1 MAFAFFRRHQRVV
14 IIVMA
19 VLMVSFL
26 IGFQGFQAIFSHDPG
41 DEVVG
46 RTEYGEITAR
56 DLAAAGSELRML
68 ATVVGLGNPRRMY
81 FNPWPTDAAFLRLMD
96 NEDTAAVAYAVLRRQ
111 AERSDV
117 LVTEADVEAFLE
129 GIGLTGAAYEGRM
142 SELRQQR
149 EMTEEQFRSVI
160 ANWLAVHRIFERSSV
175 AAPPSPQEVRRVF
188 RDLSAEINLRL
199 LTVEAEDFLKFVE
212 DVDPDGEQ
220 VRMHFEDHKDE
231 LPGEFEGPDSFG
243 FGYRQPDKVELQ
255 YLHIRREP
263 IARVAR
269 PHEREALRYY
279 LDHKGEFVE
288 TVPVD
293 TQPAT
298 EPAASDEDVI
308 TPRVREMREVQL
320 SFAEARPQIV
330 EKLAAPA
337 VARRMEQL
345 LRDAQQA
352 IQQYDG
358 SEGGDPTAYERARKQ
373 MTRPAGAI
381 LDEPVSVRI
390 RSLPL
395 ADAMR
400 RLSDAA
406 GVEICYP
413 WGEQDDVTIDPGVRV
428 TIEGNEPVPLGEALE
443 QITAQILGP
452 AATRPAT
459 DAAGPLI
466 RWRRCEGLPAALF
479 ADGGTAGLSSF
490 PLVAGT
496 TEPLTASELSGHPVL
511 GAAATAAQGG
521 RMLGYLAFH
530 AESFVGDTRE
540 PALIRVGDDGQ
551 AMYVA
556 GGEDG
561 RLLWRLAAATPAHV
575 PEELT
580 GEIRRQVVEDLKLA
594 AAFDLAVARAE
605 QIAADAR
612 ERGLGPAAEKAAM
625 ETTVTEPFARK
636 RLSWGPIAWSVVPT
650 LAMPNAELRGWLI
663 RQVFELAPEDVEPPY
678 PDDPPAVML
687 LEIPPRRSVAVM
699 QRIGYRPP
707 VQGEFEAST
716 GQRMGRRTVS
726 MYLSQMQ
733 QMRALEAYFAFD
745 NVAERVDWKPGEED

>member
-46 RTEYGEITAR
+46 RTKYGEITAR
-56 DLAAAGSELRML
+56 DLAAAGSELQML
-68 ATVVGLGNPRRMY
+68 ASVVGLGNPRRMY

-96 NEDTAAVAYAVLRRQ
+96 NEDSAAVAYAALRRQ
-111 AERSDV
+111 AERNDV
-117 LVTEADVEAFLE
+117 VVTEADVEAFLE

-149 EMTEEQFRSVI
+149 EITEEQFRSVI
-160 ANWLAVHRIFERSSV
+160 ANWLAVHRTFERSNV

-188 RDLSAEINLRL
+188 RDLTAEINLRL
-199 LTVEAEDFLKFVE
+199 LTVKAEDFLKFVE
-212 DVDPDGEQ
+212 DVDAEDEQ
-220 VRMHFEDHKDE
+220 VRMHFEEYKDR

-255 YLHIRREP
+255 YLQIRREP

-269 PHEREALRYY
+269 PGEREALRYY
-279 LDHKGEFVE
+279 LDHKDEFVE
-288 TVPVD
+288 TVAVE

-298 EPAASDEDVI
+298 APAASDEDVI
-308 TPRVREMREVQL
+308 TPRVRETREVQL

-330 EKLAAPA
+330 EKLSAQA

-352 IQQYDG
+352 IEQYDEQG
-358 SEGGDPTAYERARKQ
+358 EGDSTAHEWAREQ
-373 MTRPAGAI
+373 MTRPAGDI

-395 ADAMR
+395 EDAMR
-400 RLSDAA
+400 RVSDAA

-413 WGEQDDVTIDPGVRV
+413 WGEQGDVTIDPGVRV
-428 TIEGNEPVPLGEALE
+428 TIEGNEPVPLGEALDE
-443 QITAQILGP
+443 ITTQILGP
-452 AATRPAT
+452 AATQPAT
-459 DAAGPLI
+459 DAVEPLV

-479 ADGGTAGLSSF
+479 ADGGRAGLDSF
-490 PLVAGT
+490 PLVAGM

-511 GAAATAAQGG
+511 GAAATAARGG
-521 RMLGYLAFH
+521 RALGYLAFH
-530 AESFVGDTRE
+530 AESLVGDTRE
-540 PALIRVGDDGQ
+540 PVLIRIGDDGQ

-556 GGEDG
+556 GGDGG
-561 RLLWRLAAATPAHV
+561 RLLWRLAGATPAHV
-575 PEELT
+575 PDALT
-580 GEIRRQVVEDLKLA
+580 PEIREQVVEDLKLK

-605 QIAADAR
+605 QIADDAR
-612 ERGLGPAAEKAAM
+612 ERGLEAAAEKASM

-678 PDDPPAVML
+678 PGDSPAVKL

-699 QRIGYRPP
+699 ERIGYRPP
-707 VQGEFEAST
+707 VRSEFEAST
-716 GQRMGRRTVS
+716 GQRMDRATVS
-726 MYLSQMQ
+726 RYLSQMQ
-733 QMRALEAYFAFD
+733 QMRALEAYFDFE
-745 NVAERVDWKPGEED
+745 NVAERVGWKPGEED